1 MKLLSAAPLQVRY
14 VIVGLWNT
22 FVGFALFTLFI
33 FLFPISRYLL
43 ALTLAT
49 VLAGVNSYIM
59 QRTFVW
65 QSSANVKAE
74 FSKFFTVFIGQFLAN
89 LVLLYVLVDYF
100 KLPPLW
106 TQYVLGAVLILLT
119 YISHK
124 HWTFK
129 AS

>member
-1 MKLLSAAPLQVRY
+1 VKLLRTAPLQIRY
-14 VIVGLWNT
+14 IIVGIWNT
-22 FVGFALFTLFI
+22 FVGFALYTLFI

-49 VLAGVNSYIM
+49 VLAGINSYIM

-65 QSSANVKAE
+65 KSSANVKAE
-74 FSKFFTVFIGQFLAN
+74 FSKFFTVFIGQFFAN
-89 LVLLYVLVDYF
+89 LVLLYVLVDNF
-100 KLPPLW
+100 MLPPLW
-106 TQYVLGAVLILLT
+106 TQYVLGGVLILLT

-129 AS
+129 TL

>member
-14 VIVGLWNT
+14 IIVGLWNT

-49 VLAGVNSYIM
+49 VLAGLNSYIM

>member
-1 MKLLSAAPLQVRY
+1 MKRISSAPLQVRY
-14 VIVGLWNT
+14 VVIGLWNA
-22 FVGFALFTLFI
+22 FVGYALFTFFI
-33 FLFPISRYLL
+33 FVFPISKYLL

-49 VLAGVNSYIM
+49 LLSGVNSYLM

-65 QSSANVKAE
+65 QSIANVRAE

-89 LVLLYVLVDYF
+89 LVLLYVLVDHF
-100 KLPPLW
+100 NFHPLW
-106 TQYVLGAVLILLT
+106 TQYVLGALLILLT

-129 AS
+129 S

>member
-1 MKLLSAAPLQVRY
+1 MKRISSAPLQVRY
-14 VIVGLWNT
+14 IVIGLWNT
-22 FVGFALFTLFI
+22 FVGYALFTFFI
-33 FLFPISRYLL
+33 FVFPISKYLL

-49 VLAGVNSYIM
+49 LLSGVNSYLM

-65 QSSANVKAE
+65 QSIANVRAE

-89 LVLLYVLVDYF
+89 LVLLYVLVDHF
-100 KLPPLW
+100 NFHPLW
-106 TQYVLGAVLILLT
+106 TQYVLGALLILLT

-129 AS
+129 S

>member
-1 MKLLSAAPLQVRY
+1 MGLSFSVCCQIIINLLS
-14 VIVGLWNT
+14 
-22 FVGFALFTLFI
+22 LFI

-49 VLAGVNSYIM
+49 VLAGINSYIM

-65 QSSANVKAE
+65 KSSANVKAE
-74 FSKFFTVFIGQFLAN
+74 FSKFFTVFIGQFFAN
-89 LVLLYVLVDYF
+89 LVLLYVLVDNF
-100 KLPPLW
+100 MLPPLW
-106 TQYVLGAVLILLT
+106 TQYVLGGVLILLT

-129 AS
+129 TL

>member
-1 MKLLSAAPLQVRY
+1 
-14 VIVGLWNT
+14 
-22 FVGFALFTLFI
+22 VGFGLFTFFI
-33 FLFPISRYLL
+33 FVLPISEYLL

-49 VLAGVNSYIM
+49 ILAGLNSYLM

-74 FSKFFTVFIGQFLAN
+74 FIKFFTVFIGQFLAN
-89 LVLLYVLVDYF
+89 LILLYVLVDHF
-100 KLPPLW
+100 NFHPLW

-129 AS
+129 AL

>member
-1 MKLLSAAPLQVRY
+1 MKLLSAAPLEVRY
-14 VIVGLWNT
+14 IIVGLWNT

-89 LVLLYVLVDYF
+89 LVLLYVLVDHF

-129 AS
+129 SS

>member
-1 MKLLSAAPLQVRY
+1 MKRISSAPLQVRY
-14 VIVGLWNT
+14 LVIGLWNT
-22 FVGFALFTLFI
+22 FVGYALFTFFI
-33 FLFPISRYLL
+33 FVFPISKYLL

-49 VLAGVNSYIM
+49 LLSGVNSYLM

-65 QSSANVKAE
+65 QSIANVRAE

-89 LVLLYVLVDYF
+89 LVLLYVLVDHF
-100 KLPPLW
+100 NFHPLW
-106 TQYVLGAVLILLT
+106 TQYVLGALLILLT

-129 AS
+129 S

>member
-1 MKLLSAAPLQVRY
+1 MNLLSAAPLQVRY
-14 VIVGLWNT
+14 IIVGIWNA

-49 VLAGVNSYIM
+49 VLAGLNSYIM

>member
-1 MKLLSAAPLQVRY
+1 MKRISSAPLQVRY
-14 VIVGLWNT
+14 LVICLWNT
-22 FVGFALFTLFI
+22 FVGYALFTFFI
-33 FLFPISRYLL
+33 FVFPISKYLL

-49 VLAGVNSYIM
+49 LLSGVNSYLM

-65 QSSANVKAE
+65 QSIANVRAE

-89 LVLLYVLVDYF
+89 LVLLYVLVDHF
-100 KLPPLW
+100 NFHPLW
-106 TQYVLGAVLILLT
+106 TQYVLGALLILLT

-129 AS
+129 N

>member
-1 MKLLSAAPLQVRY
+1 MKFLSAAPLEVRY
-14 VIVGLWNT
+14 IIVGIWNT
-22 FVGFALFTLFI
+22 FVGFGLFTLFI
-33 FLFPISRYLL
+33 FIFPISRYLL

-49 VLAGVNSYIM
+49 ILSGANSYLM

-74 FSKFFTVFIGQFLAN
+74 FSKFFTVFIGQFFAN
-89 LVLLYVLVDYF
+89 LVLLYVLVDHF

-106 TQYVLGAVLILLT
+106 TQYVLGAILILLT

-129 AS
+129 PS

>member
-1 MKLLSAAPLQVRY
+1 MKLLSAAPLEVRY
-14 VIVGLWNT
+14 IIVGLWNT

-49 VLAGVNSYIM
+49 VLAGLNSYIM

>member
-1 MKLLSAAPLQVRY
+1 MKLLSAAPLEVRY
-14 VIVGLWNT
+14 IIVGLWNT

>member
-1 MKLLSAAPLQVRY
+1 MKPLRTAPLQIRY
-14 VIVGLWNT
+14 IIVGIWNT
-22 FVGFALFTLFI
+22 FVGFGLFTFFI
-33 FLFPISRYLL
+33 FVLPISKYLL

-49 VLAGVNSYIM
+49 ILAGLNSYLM

-74 FSKFFTVFIGQFLAN
+74 FIKFFTVFIGQFLAN
-89 LVLLYVLVDYF
+89 LILLYVLVDHF
-100 KLPPLW
+100 NFHPLW

-129 AS
+129 AL

>member
-1 MKLLSAAPLQVRY
+1 MKRISSAPLQVRY
-14 VIVGLWNT
+14 IVIGLWNT
-22 FVGFALFTLFI
+22 FVGYALFTFFI
-33 FLFPISRYLL
+33 FVFPISKYLL

-49 VLAGVNSYIM
+49 LLSGVNSYLM

-65 QSSANVKAE
+65 QSIANVRAE

-89 LVLLYVLVDYF
+89 LVLLYVLVDHF
-100 KLPPLW
+100 NFHPLW

-129 AS
+129 S